1 MKNNGTHVKSR
12 NLLVVLTII
21 CISVIM
27 LTANKVISVAPLRNA
42 AGTLIVPFQTGL
54 NRVGEALNG
63 QRIGAK
69 NARELA
75 DENEKLKKKVTQ
87 LEEQNTILEENTR
100 ELDDLRKL
108 YQLDSDYSS
117 YEKVAA
123 EVIAKDPGN
132 WYSTFT
138 INKGSKDGIKKNMNV
153 IADGGLAGIVTDV
166 GRNWAKV
173 RSIIDDD
180 NNVSAMVLATT
191 ENCIVT
197 GDLSLYAEGKLSL
210 GQLKSDGQT
219 SVGDRVVTSNISS
232 RYLPGILIGY
242 VDSIEEDSNHLTKNG
257 YILPVVDFKRINH
270 VFVILSLKENG
281 DGSTT
286 DDDLA
291 AAKPAVSQDAAA
303 AGATTASPTP
313 SSAPA
318 PAEGETG
325 DTQGT
330 DVATETENPDEGQE
344 IPADDQ
350 GTGE

>member
-1 MKNNGTHVKSR
+1 MKNIGTHIKSR

-21 CISVIM
+21 CLAVIM
-27 LTANKVISVAPLRNA
+27 LTANKVITVEPLRNA

-54 NRVGEALNG
+54 NRVGEVLNG

-75 DENEKLKKKVTQ
+75 AENEKLKKKVSQ
-87 LEEQNTILEENTR
+87 LEEQNTILEENTK

-117 YEKVAA
+117 YDKVAA

-138 INKGSKDGIKKNMNV
+138 INKGSKDGIRKNMNV

-197 GDLSLYAEGKLSL
+197 GDLSLYASGKLSL

-270 VFVILSLKENG
+270 VFVILSLKESG

-291 AAKPAVSQDAAA
+291 AAKPSAVPEAGAVS
-303 AGATTASPTP
+303 GAPSATPTSVPASPDT
-313 SSAPA
+313 ANGDA
-318 PAEGETG
+318 DIAVENGEEGTEQ
-325 DTQGT
+325 TQGS
-330 DVATETENPDEGQE
+330 PD
-344 IPADDQ
+344 A